1 MNCENCT
8 QTMSV
13 QSINEGDSLNES
25 NCFIVLI
32 VSLAFV
38 FGLYKLLRI
47 IVRILAP
54 LSWIPYD
61 LKKRYSSDEINTWA
75 LITGGS

>member
-1 MNCENCT
+1 
-8 QTMSV
+8 MSV